1 MIAGRRGEVLKLPL
15 HDFFERCQ
23 NRTVAC
29 LQITVTKVATNQ
41 LVHLYTPIKQVC
53 ITVSFLLNFQ
63 VMDGFKNAEF
73 CIL

>member
-1 MIAGRRGEVLKLPL
+1 MIVGRRGEVSKLPP
-15 HDFFERCQ
+15 HNFFECCQ

-29 LQITVTKVATNQ
+29 LQIMVTEVATNQ